1 MQTEKEMSR
10 KEQLIED
17 LSDMEDILIQMEES
31 ADIWQNRVVKAL
43 ARAVYHILTY
53 LVKEKS

>member
-17 LSDMEDILIQMEES
+17 LDDMETILIHLNNCS
-31 ADIWQNRVVKAL
+31 DIWQNRVIRSL
-43 ARAVYHILTY
+43 ARAIYHILTY